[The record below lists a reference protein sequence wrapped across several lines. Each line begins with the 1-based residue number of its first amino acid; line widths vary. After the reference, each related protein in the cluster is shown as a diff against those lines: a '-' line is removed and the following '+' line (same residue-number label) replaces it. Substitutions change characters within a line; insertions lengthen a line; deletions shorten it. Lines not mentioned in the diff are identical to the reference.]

1 LTIIDSYNLNKKLSN
16 IIRDLSAKG
25 RVFYSEEEG
34 FYLTLKKS
42 NKMVKLSDNLNNYG
56 VLTKEGLFLGFLYE
70 IATMHLSFIHFIF
83 LEIIKGF

>member
-1 LTIIDSYNLNKKLSN
+1 
-16 IIRDLSAKG
+16 
-25 RVFYSEEEG
+25 
-34 FYLTLKKS
+34 
-42 NKMVKLSDNLNNYG
+42 MVKLSDNLNNYG